1 MSAAPRYR
9 LLDTFEQTF
18 RGVRYRHR
26 TSNLGDFI
34 AIQLYE
40 DLYNLRRSAK
50 YKARVDS
57 KEYVINIRNIL
68 RGIASR
74 RGDGTFGERVP
85 GVTAVDEP
93 GFSVAR
99 GQLAT
104 VEIGVEVKILAK
116 AMIKQI
122 DRVMSDLRG
131 QVAHFRRGGSNAI
144 AVGIVGINHA
154 TAYTSYEGDRA
165 FPTDGK
171 KYTHPS
177 QEARAA
183 QERLLR
189 DARPHFDE
197 FLLLHFRAT
206 NVEPYA
212 FDWVDAQATRADYGA
227 ILTRISREYDR
238 RF

>member
-26 TSNLGDFI
+26 ASNLGDFI

-85 GVTAVDEP
+85 GVITVDEP

-144 AVGIVGINHA
+144 AVGIVGINQA
-154 TAYTSYEGDRA
+154 SAYTSYEGDR
-165 FPTDGK
+165 T
-171 KYTHPS
+171 
-177 QEARAA
+177 
-183 QERLLR
+183 
-189 DARPHFDE
+189 
-197 FLLLHFRAT
+197 
-206 NVEPYA
+206 
-212 FDWVDAQATRADYGA
+212 
-227 ILTRISREYDR
+227 
-238 RF
+238 